1 MIKPQPE
8 GQGKFNSEQVRSVV
22 SRLHALV
29 AEPAAVECNPPSDT
43 QQREGTREVT
53 AKSSQQRD
61 PSVSGKG
68 SQMTASR

>member
-22 SRLHALV
+22 SALHASV
-29 AEPAAVECNPPSDT
+29 VEPAAVKYNPPSDT

-53 AKSSQQRD
+53 AKSSEQRG

-68 SQMTASR
+68 SRTITSR